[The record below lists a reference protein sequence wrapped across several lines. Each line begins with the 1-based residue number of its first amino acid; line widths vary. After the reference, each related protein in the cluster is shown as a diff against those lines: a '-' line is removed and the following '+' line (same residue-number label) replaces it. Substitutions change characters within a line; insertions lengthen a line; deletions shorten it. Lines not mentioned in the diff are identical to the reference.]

1 MLERLKRLLGGGERA
16 PERAPAVDY
25 EGYQIVAAPRQV
37 SGGWST
43 EGFICAEVDGEPRE
57 AHFIRADT
65 CMSREDAIEAS
76 RSKARKIIDERG
88 DTVLGGDR
96 L

>member
-1 MLERLKRLLGGGERA
+1 MLEKLKRFFGGGERA

-25 EGYQIVAAPRQV
+25 DGYRIVAAPRQV

-43 EGFICAEVDGEPRE
+43 EGFICAEVDGESRE

-65 CMSREDAIEAS
+65 CMSRDDAVEAS
-76 RSKARKIIDERG
+76 RAKARKIIDERG
-88 DTVLGGDR
+88 DAVLDGDR